1 MILRIGLL
9 LLILPL
15 VVMMGSYFTELS
27 AVNACLSA
35 GGSYDY
41 FNGVCD
47 QTLTHAY
54 SPFMERNP
62 LLVNGGMLLSVLGL
76 FLCLAGLYTRAR

>member
-9 LLILPL
+9 LLILPG
-15 VVMMGSYFTELS
+15 VVMMTSYFSELS
-27 AVNACLSA
+27 AVNTCLSD
-35 GGSYDY
+35 GGSFDY
-41 FNGVCD
+41 FNSVCD
-47 QTLTHAY
+47 QTQTHAY

-76 FLCLAGLYTRAR
+76 FFCLAGLYTRAR